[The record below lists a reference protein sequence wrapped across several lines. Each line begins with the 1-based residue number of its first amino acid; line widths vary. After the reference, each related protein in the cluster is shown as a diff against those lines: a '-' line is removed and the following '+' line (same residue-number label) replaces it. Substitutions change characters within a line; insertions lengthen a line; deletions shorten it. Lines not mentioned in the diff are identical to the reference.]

1 MSVRWILLIQHVDR
15 RIHSPVYGTL
25 RILFGD
31 LPRPKAGM
39 TEDSGRGPAGPRV
52 SAAGLTTAPAGTS
65 GDILPRVA
73 SPEVAR
79 LTRRLDEQDDTV
91 RAVSDTLLEI
101 KETVDHHT
109 EALAAIQ
116 ATQAQQGETL
126 SQHGEM
132 LGQHGGML
140 GQQGGMLGQ
149 QGEMLGQQ
157 GEMLS
162 QQGEM
167 LGQHG
172 EMLSQQGETLS
183 QHGEMLS
190 QHGEMLAEILR
201 RLGDGRS

>member
-1 MSVRWILLIQHVDR
+1 M
-15 RIHSPVYGTL
+15 
-25 RILFGD
+25 
-31 LPRPKAGM
+31 
-39 TEDSGRGPAGPRV
+39 
-52 SAAGLTTAPAGTS
+52 
-65 GDILPRVA
+65 A

-91 RAVSDTLLEI
+91 RAVSDTLLDI
-101 KETVDHHT
+101 KETVDQHT

-132 LGQHGGML
+132 L
-140 GQQGGMLGQ
+140 
-149 QGEMLGQQ
+149 
-157 GEMLS
+157 S
-162 QQGEM
+162 
-167 LGQHG
+167 QHG
-172 EMLSQQGETLS
+172 EMLS